1 MTTRPNVLWIMADQ
15 LRFDYLSC
23 YGHPHLQTP
32 HIDALAARGVRFT
45 NAYVQS
51 PVCGPSRMSAYTGR
65 YVRSHGSTWNGMPL
79 RVGEPTLGDHLREAG
94 ARAVLV
100 GKTHMVADAEGMAWL
115 GIDPASEIGVRVS
128 ECGFEPFERDDGL
141 HPDSDRQQWSAYDDY
156 LVELGYNTQNPW
168 EDFANSGLD
177 ANGELLSGWLL
188 KNSRLAANIPEE
200 HSETAYMTNRA
211 MAFMEEARA
220 DGRPW
225 VCHLSYIKPH
235 WPYIVPAP
243 YHDMFGAEHIVP
255 PVRSSAEK
263 TTDHPLLRAYFEAR
277 VCRSFARDHVRE
289 HVIPAYMG
297 LIKQLDDH
305 LGRLFAWMDQ
315 NGFSENTIIAFT
327 SDHGD
332 YLGDHWMGDKD
343 FYHEMAVK
351 TPLIL
356 ADPRPEA
363 DVSRGSVSDAL
374 VEMIDLAPTFMNA
387 LGAPAKPHVIE
398 GRDLTPLLH
407 GRDGFSRHYVISEHD
422 YHWSDMARALSVPQ
436 EDAHTTMI
444 FDGRWKYVRCEGFR
458 PVLFDLET
466 DPQEVIDLGGS
477 ETEEHAAV
485 RARMESALL
494 DWATRHHA
502 RITATPAVLAGQKR
516 AADNGILI
524 GFWDEAEYEAATGKP
539 FSSLSPAGPSSRR
552 PRPGQAKSGSSDAE

>member
-1 MTTRPNVLWIMADQ
+1 MTDRPNVLWIMADQ

-23 YGHPHLQTP
+23 YGHPHLHTP

-79 RVGEPTLGDHLREAG
+79 RVGEPTLGDHLRDAG

-115 GIDPASEIGVRVS
+115 GIDPASEIGVRRS

-141 HPDSDRQQWSAYDDY
+141 HPDSARQGWSAYDDY
-156 LVELGYNTQNPW
+156 LVAHGYDSDNPW
-168 EDFANSGLD
+168 GDFANSGVD
-177 ANGELLSGWLL
+177 EDGERLSAWLL
-188 KNSRLAANIPEE
+188 KNSRLAANVPEE

-211 MAFMEEARA
+211 MDFMEDAME

-225 VCHLSYIKPH
+225 MCHLSYIKPH

-243 YHDMFGAEHIVP
+243 YHDMYDDRHIID
-255 PVRSSAEK
+255 PVRSQAERN
-263 TTDHPLLRAYFEAR
+263 TAHPLMSAYLNAR

-297 LIKQLDDH
+297 LIKQLDDN
-305 LGRLFAWMDQ
+305 LGRLFAWMDDR
-315 NGFSENTIIAFT
+315 GLSENTIIAFT

-332 YLGDHWMGDKD
+332 YMGDHWMGDKD

-351 TPLIL
+351 VPLIL

-363 DVSRGSVSDAL
+363 AGTRGNVSDAL
-374 VEMIDLAPTFMNA
+374 VEMIDLAPTFMAA
-387 LGAPAKPHVIE
+387 LGCDPKPHIIE
-398 GRDLTPLLH
+398 GRDLTPILH
-407 GRDGFSRHYVISEHD
+407 GTEGFARKYAISEHD
-422 YHWSDMARALSVPQ
+422 YQWSDMAQDLGVPQ
-436 EDAHTTMI
+436 EDAHTKMI
-444 FDGRWKYVRCEGFR
+444 FDGRWKYIRCEGFE
-458 PVLFDLET
+458 PILFDLET
-466 DPQEVIDLGGS
+466 DPRELVDLGTSDAGA
-477 ETEEHAAV
+477 HVDV
-485 RARMESALL
+485 RARMEAALL
-494 DWATRHHA
+494 SWGLQHHS
-502 RITATPAVLAGQKR
+502 RITATPTVLARQKT
-516 AADNGILI
+516 AAKTGILI
-524 GFWDEAEYEAATGKP
+524 GFWDEAEYEADTGIA
-539 FSSLSPAGPSSRR
+539 FSDLT
-552 PRPGQAKSGSSDAE
+552 PRGKG

>member
-1 MTTRPNVLWIMADQ
+1 MTDRPNVLWIMADQ

-23 YGHPHLQTP
+23 YGHPHLHTP

-79 RVGEPTLGDHLREAG
+79 RVGEPTLGDHLREVD

-100 GKTHMVADAEGMAWL
+100 GKTHMTADAEGMAWL
-115 GIDPASEIGVRVS
+115 GIDPGSEIGVRVS

-141 HPDSDRQQWSAYDDY
+141 HPDSPRQNWSAYDDY
-156 LVELGYNTQNPW
+156 LEAHGFSSDNPW

-177 ANGELLSGWLL
+177 DDGELLSAWLL
-188 KNSRLAANIPEE
+188 KNSRLAANVPEE
-200 HSETAYMTNRA
+200 HSETAYMTDRA
-211 MAFMEEARA
+211 MAFMEEAQK

-243 YHDMFGAEHIVP
+243 YHDMYDERHIID
-255 PVRSSAEK
+255 PVRSEAERQ
-263 TTDHPLLRAYFEAR
+263 TDHPLMQAYLDAR

-297 LIKQLDDH
+297 LIKQLDDN
-305 LGRLFAWMDQ
+305 LGRLFAWMDEKGL
-315 NGFSENTIIAFT
+315 NENTIVAFT

-332 YLGDHWMGDKD
+332 YMGDHWMGDKD

-351 TPLIL
+351 VPLII
-356 ADPRPEA
+356 ADPRTEA
-363 DVSRGSVSDAL
+363 DGTRGLVTDEL

-387 LGAPAKPHVIE
+387 VGCPAKPHVIE
-398 GRDLTPLLH
+398 GRDLTPILH
-407 GRDGFSRHYVISEHD
+407 GKDVFSRRYVISEHD
-422 YHWSDMARALSVPQ
+422 YHWSDMARTLKQPQ

-444 FDGRWKYVRCEGFR
+444 FDGRWKYIRCEGFR

-466 DPQEVIDLGGS
+466 DPQEVTDIGGS
-477 ETEEHAAV
+477 DLPEHVEV
-485 RARMESALL
+485 RARMEAALL
-494 DWATRHHA
+494 EWATRHHT
-502 RITATPAVLAGQKR
+502 RITATQTVLARQKL
-516 AADNGILI
+516 AAETGILI
-524 GFWDEAEYEAATGKP
+524 GFWDEAEYKEVTGKA
-539 FSSLSPAGPSSRR
+539 FEDLTPAGR
-552 PRPGQAKSGSSDAE
+552 P